1 MLYRGRVRLVRKIRE
16 STAEDYSGQISW
28 EVLSD
33 EDAMFG
39 NPFQGL
45 KTESDQRKMFKEL
58 FGFVVTNHGPIV
70 EICAIM

>member
-1 MLYRGRVRLVRKIRE
+1 MRLVRKIRE
-16 STAEDYSGQISW
+16 STGEDYSGQISW

-45 KTESDQRKMFKEL
+45 ETESDQRTTFKEL
-58 FGFVVTNHGPIV
+58 FGFVVTNHGPLI
-70 EICAIM
+70 EISAIM

>member
-1 MLYRGRVRLVRKIRE
+1 MRLVRKIRE
-16 STAEDYSGQISW
+16 STGEDYSGQISW

-39 NPFQGL
+39 NSFQGL
-45 KTESDQRKMFKEL
+45 ETESDQRKMFKEL
-58 FGFVVTNHGPIV
+58 FGFVVPNHGPLI

>member
-1 MLYRGRVRLVRKIRE
+1 MRLVRKIRE

-39 NPFQGL
+39 NSFQGL
-45 KTESDQRKMFKEL
+45 ETESDQRKMFKEL
-58 FGFVVTNHGPIV
+58 FGFVVTNHGPLI
-70 EICAIM
+70 EISAIM

>member
-1 MLYRGRVRLVRKIRE
+1 MRLVRKIRE

-39 NPFQGL
+39 NSFQGL
-45 KTESDQRKMFKEL
+45 ETESDQRKMFKEL
-58 FGFVVTNHGPIV
+58 FGFVVTNYGPLT
-70 EICAIM
+70 EICAVM

>member
-1 MLYRGRVRLVRKIRE
+1 MRKIRE

-45 KTESDQRKMFKEL
+45 LKVQNEILLNMDRQH
-58 FGFVVTNHGPIV
+58 VTLLVLLDLILYLS
-70 EICAIM
+70 AML

>member
-16 STAEDYSGQISW
+16 STGEDYSGQISW

-39 NPFQGL
+39 NSFHGL
-45 KTESDQRKMFKEL
+45 ETESDQRKMFKEL
-58 FGFVVTNHGPIV
+58 FGFVVTNHGPLI

>member
-1 MLYRGRVRLVRKIRE
+1 MLYSVRLVRKIRE
-16 STAEDYSGQISW
+16 STGEDYSGQISW

-45 KTESDQRKMFKEL
+45 ETGSDQRKMFKEL
-58 FGFVVTNHGPIV
+58 FRFVVTNHGPLIA
-70 EICAIM
+70 ICAIM